1 MNLCLG
7 GPTALCA
14 LRICRTHN
22 ISPRGKTVVRPA
34 SPAPYK
40 CWTRKRLH
48 EGLAPIEGLADAIGG
63 EPIHVCVPSKNERVQ
78 SSSVRNIVCAPA
90 WYRSPFVRVTDSLS
104 YASPGLLFAQVAA
117 RLSLEQAA
125 LIAYELC
132 GTYAY
137 DPCSGTMLYGVE
149 PACSVS
155 ELLAFL
161 RDMPGRLGPRR
172 KLERALYY
180 VRDNSWSPMESV
192 LALLLSLPLKGGG
205 YEISRIALNRRAPH
219 DEGPCARIPDILFG
233 SSKVGI
239 NYEGEGHFGTRELT
253 DAAMRAAADA
263 SAEALDRIYEAGQSV
278 RSRIVRDKQRDREL
292 LMAGY
297 KVIPVTKEDLYD
309 QAVLDDIVWQL
320 CQMKAEEQG
329 VTRPTKGSVVGGKR
343 EQAKRRALIARLM
356 RPQK

>member
-14 LRICRTHN
+14 LRICRTHG

-40 CWTRKRLH
+40 CWTRRRLC
-48 EGLAPIEGLADAIGG
+48 EGLAPIEGLAGAIGG
-63 EPIHVCVPSKNERVQ
+63 EQICVCVPSKDQRVQ

-90 WYRSPFVRVTDSLS
+90 WYRSPFVRITDSLS
-104 YASPGLLFAQVAA
+104 YASPGLLLTQEAA
-117 RLSLEQAA
+117 RLSLVQTA

-149 PACSVS
+149 PVRTVS
-155 ELLAFL
+155 ELHAFL
-161 RDMPGRLGPRR
+161 RDMPGRIGPRR

-180 VRDNSWSPMESV
+180 VRDNSRSPMESV
-192 LALLLSLPLKGGG
+192 LALLLSLPVEGGG
-205 YEISRIALNRRAPH
+205 YGICSITLNRRAPH
-219 DEGPCARIPDILFG
+219 DEDSCARIPDILFG

-239 NYEGEGHFGTRELT
+239 NYEGESHFDTRALT
-253 DAAMRAAADA
+253 DAAMRAAAEA

-309 QAVLDDIVWQL
+309 QAALDDIVWQL
-320 CQMKAEEQG
+320 CQLQAEEQG

-343 EQAKRRALIARLM
+343 EQAKRRALIAQLM